1 MLTLSLYF
9 EIMWKIQFENAKAQ
23 AEVEK
28 LIKIGRIS
36 KADEEVLA
44 AWVRQISLYGPESI
58 RADKKWADHDLVE
71 DWLGYRSS
79 SFSVRGRIIYRIEEN
94 VVIIKIA
101 RITDV
106 HDYRKGKTHED

>member
-1 MLTLSLYF
+1 
-9 EIMWKIQFENAKAQ
+9 MWTVQFENMKIQ

-28 LIKIGRIS
+28 LIRSGRIS

-44 AWVRQISLYGPESI
+44 AWVRQISLHGPESV
-58 RADKKWADHDLVE
+58 RVDKKWADHDLKV

-79 SFSVRGRIIYRIEEN
+79 SFSVRGRIIYRIEEK
-94 VVIIKIA
+94 VVKIKIA

-106 HDYRKGKTHED
+106 HDYRKGGKS